1 MKLCNCVSSEIEYY
15 MRECN
20 FTEEEE
26 KIFLMLSKRENCNGN
41 FRKIIPI

>member
-26 KIFLMLSKRENCNGN
+26 KNILDVIKRENCNGN